1 MKWTNVNFVARNGFF
16 YNFDNSKKKML
27 IIVFY
32 AIIDVKRVVK
42 NNLKDENN
50 KYDNS
55 ENSYNQNMYRNR
67 SNFSYLSFKLSF

>member
-1 MKWTNVNFVARNGFF
+1 MNFVARNGFF

-67 SNFSYLSFKLSF
+67 SNFSYLSLKLSL

>member
-1 MKWTNVNFVARNGFF
+1 MNSVARNGFF

>member
-1 MKWTNVNFVARNGFF
+1 MNFVARNGFF